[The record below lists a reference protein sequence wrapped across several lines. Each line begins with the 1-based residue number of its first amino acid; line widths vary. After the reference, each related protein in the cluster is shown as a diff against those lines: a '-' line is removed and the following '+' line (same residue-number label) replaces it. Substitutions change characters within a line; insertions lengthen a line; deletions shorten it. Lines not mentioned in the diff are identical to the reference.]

1 MGWVLSQLD
10 MSLNHILVDEAQ
22 DTSPQQWDILR
33 MMAGDFFTEGDTDTM
48 PHSLFVVGDSK
59 QSIYGFQGAD
69 PKAFAASRQE
79 IAAQISNNFRE
90 ICEIPLAQ
98 SFRSTAPILEFV
110 DAFFTNRDIID
121 LSGFVNNDH
130 KCFRI
135 GAPGCV
141 ELFPVASKK
150 MTIAMC
156 ATIYPQSQTKFS
168 P

>member
-98 SFRSTAPILEFV
+98 ASLYGAYIGIRRCVFYQSRY
-110 DAFFTNRDIID
+110 NR
-121 LSGFVNNDH
+121 
-130 KCFRI
+130 
-135 GAPGCV
+135 
-141 ELFPVASKK
+141 
-150 MTIAMC
+150 
-156 ATIYPQSQTKFS
+156 PQRLCQ
-168 P
+168 